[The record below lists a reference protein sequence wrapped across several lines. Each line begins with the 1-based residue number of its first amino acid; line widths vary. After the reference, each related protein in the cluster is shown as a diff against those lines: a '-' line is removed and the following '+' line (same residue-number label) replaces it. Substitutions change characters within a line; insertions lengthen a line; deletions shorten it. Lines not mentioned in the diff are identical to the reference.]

1 MESDVH
7 GYGNH
12 AGPPYAIEHLQ
23 ILSAVLHGYPDARAA
38 RQPEPSAQSTGNAS
52 DIVFE
57 LRVGDRS
64 GIGGDGETVWQA
76 LGDASYVL

>member
-1 MESDVH
+1 MELDVH

-23 ILSAVLHGYPDARAA
+23 ILPAVLHGYPDARAA
-38 RQPEPSAQSTGNAS
+38 RQPEPSAQPARNAA
-52 DIVFE
+52 DIVLE

-64 GIGGDGETVWQA
+64 GIRGDCEMVWQA
-76 LGDASYVL
+76 LGDASHVL